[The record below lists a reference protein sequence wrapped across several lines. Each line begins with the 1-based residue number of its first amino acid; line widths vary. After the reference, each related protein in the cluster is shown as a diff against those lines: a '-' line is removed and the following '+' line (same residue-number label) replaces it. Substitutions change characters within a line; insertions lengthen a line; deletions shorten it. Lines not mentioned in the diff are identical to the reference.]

1 MTARTGQW
9 DDGLDRRART
19 GQLGQHN
26 RRGLWGQ
33 DSENDK
39 DRTAKSGQDSQIMKA
54 WVTWQL
60 GQSKWDRKTVVGK
73 QRQDR
78 TTRTGGCVRQPRDNI
93 MVRTDETGLSGLVSL
108 DRTGR
113 TGWLEKRTV

>member
-9 DDGLDRRART
+9 DDGLDWTART

-60 GQSKWDRKTVVGK
+60 GQNKWDRKSVEESK
-73 QRQDR
+73 DR
-78 TTRTGGCVRQPRDNI
+78 TARTGQLVQEGGKDSREITVWRGQPRQGCVDWSAWPGQGGQ
-93 MVRTDETGLSGLVSL
+93 VG
-108 DRTGR
+108 
-113 TGWLEKRTV
+113 